1 MMFGWPSEATARASR
16 SKRRRSASRP
26 SSLIATS
33 RPSSAS
39 SAPQTS
45 DIPPWPSAFV
55 SRYRPAITCW
65 STAIRYARSM
75 GALLSLDQAQAL
87 VLARVVPLAQE
98 RVELEQ
104 AAGRVTAEAAA
115 AAVDLPPFPS
125 SAMDGYAVRA
135 ADLPGRLA
143 VVGDAA
149 AGAPAE
155 RELGAGEA
163 IAISTG
169 GVVPGGADAVVP
181 VEYVVQYDN
190 EIEVAERVPPGSHV
204 RPRGGDVAAGAVVV
218 GAGVRLGAAQ
228 LGALAAAGVAS
239 VVCAARPRVAVLAT
253 GSELVAPG
261 APLGPGRI

>member
-1 MMFGWPSEATARASR
+1 
-16 SKRRRSASRP
+16 
-26 SSLIATS
+26 
-33 RPSSAS
+33 
-39 SAPQTS
+39 
-45 DIPPWPSAFV
+45 
-55 SRYRPAITCW
+55 
-65 STAIRYARSM
+65 IRYARSM

-181 VEYVVQYDN
+181 VEYVVQHDN
-190 EIEVAERVPPGSHV
+190 DIEVAERVPPGSHV
-204 RPRGGDVAAGAVVV
+204 RPRG
-218 GAGVRLGAAQ
+218 GAAQ

-261 APLGPGRI
+261 APLGPGRIYESNRLMLATALAAAGADVELLPLVADDERAHTEAIE